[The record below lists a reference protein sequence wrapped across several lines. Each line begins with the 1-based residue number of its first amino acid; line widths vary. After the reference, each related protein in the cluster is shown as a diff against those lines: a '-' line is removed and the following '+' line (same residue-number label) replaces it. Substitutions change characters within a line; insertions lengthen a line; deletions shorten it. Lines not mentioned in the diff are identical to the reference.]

1 MFVKFSAAI
10 RLAHVALCC
19 SSSIQTS
26 TLAVLN
32 YCTKVKKCQFCKQ
45 LCFEFLFSSSI
56 RSQCNGFS
64 PVVPA
69 RISTTRGTT
78 MAKPRPC
85 VVPCCQGEKFELVHK
100 FPSDRERAELWKTI
114 LNVPELGPLDVDT
127 IRGRHFVCSR
137 HFRDSD
143 YKNKISRSLNVTANP
158 SLNLRGLCDP
168 EGLNRTIPPM
178 GRPLVGDSGSNVV
191 TLSLEVQSFP
201 PDGVGV
207 GESDEKNM
215 LSFTGDPLEETVP
228 VQVDHRVEEQNPA
241 TVRVPNS
248 MVLSAGQKRILEAST
263 MAGSTP
269 AKIFRFRKKM
279 NIVKVEGGISD
290 PEKVQSVQNDPLI
303 LKRVKVLSPQKTIMK
318 IRPIGERKIET
329 ISVETQ
335 TDIEEAPNGSASKDL
350 EAVEAEDRS
359 YEEPPQEN
367 EKPVTSRV
375 LALLECTPE
384 NLEKLKKKMS
394 GGAVLF
400 DENLFKEEEEDEAES
415 GKIDYFLFV

>member
-1 MFVKFSAAI
+1 MFVKFSEANQA
-10 RLAHVALCC
+10 CSFC

-201 PDGVGV
+201 TDGVGV

-228 VQVDHRVEEQNPA
+228 VQVDHHVEEQNPA

-248 MVLSAGQKRILEAST
+248 MVLSAGQKRIFEAST

-359 YEEPPQEN
+359 CEEPPQEN